1 MYHNYSNM
9 HYFNVTI
16 DDQKHKETYIGSFEN
31 GMRNGKAESI
41 ELTAAPPAI
50 VATTAGSTQHNSV
63 PDEVNKVK
71 TLKALSFIWMPSHI
85 LLL

>member
-1 MYHNYSNM
+1 MAIKM
-9 HYFNVTI
+9 A
-16 DDQKHKETYIGSFEN
+16 ETPNIHPLFMDN